1 MNPYPTQRGHAARV
15 SVARNILIN
24 LAVGK
29 DRVTDKA
36 TGEQYSRSHSRI
48 MDACFEHGD
57 GDAVVYSLMCEAARD
72 EVLMEGIRQYAGR
85 SLSQWQTIA
94 NGFLI

>member
-1 MNPYPTQRGHAARV
+1 MNPYPTQPGFAKRV
-15 SVARNILIN
+15 AFAKKTLCN
-24 LAVGK
+24 LARGEDWSVHIG
-29 DRVTDKA
+29 
-36 TGEQYSRSHSRI
+36 TGEEFSAAHSRA
-48 MDACFEHGD
+48 MDNCFENHD